1 MIYMTAS
8 HRKLYPAP
16 IPRKSPPVFATRG
29 TIVKTEQRRNK
40 VIVSFFLPAFPSDFT
55 RRFRYGSTT
64 NTPT

>member
-1 MIYMTAS
+1 MIYMTDS

-16 IPRKSPPVFATRG
+16 IPRKSLFATRG

-40 VIVSFFLPAFPSDFT
+40 VIISFFLPVLPSDFT